1 VSSRRP
7 RRGRRLIGA
16 GLVVLVVAGGA
27 AGYLLTRSSGS
38 QAEQVQYT
46 FATAR
51 RGELRQTVD
60 AQFTMTR
67 SRQTQLRAPAAGV
80 VTKLHLSEGQALP
93 TLKPLLEVDGAAIYG
108 IASATPFYRDLA
120 AGDTGDDV
128 TALQAALAAAG
139 YDPGSTD
146 GDFGSQTVTALE
158 DWQQAEGLDVTG
170 RLSLASFVS
179 FPPGSIVLDL
189 PIAVGD
195 RLAAGGNLATV
206 GGSRDLIAQAD
217 VAQADVVRL
226 KVGQSADLTFDAL
239 SGSQVSAKVATI
251 ALEAET
257 QSANAGTSAPVEY
270 SVELRPVNLPS
281 SVRAG
286 MTGQVSVSVVDLRN
300 VVIVPTAAV
309 GGTSDN
315 PTVQVM
321 NDGRPVDMPVVVGLA
336 TSTGVQIV
344 TGIQPGQTV
353 ITGVVSSG
361 GATATTTG
369 QGGFP
374 GGGLPGGGFF
384 GGGGRGNGGQNQQQ
398 VQR

>member
-1 VSSRRP
+1 
-7 RRGRRLIGA
+7 
-16 GLVVLVVAGGA
+16 
-27 AGYLLTRSSGS
+27 
-38 QAEQVQYT
+38 
-46 FATAR
+46 
-51 RGELRQTVD
+51 
-60 AQFTMTR
+60 
-67 SRQTQLRAPAAGV
+67 
-80 VTKLHLSEGQALP
+80 
-93 TLKPLLEVDGAAIYG
+93 
-108 IASATPFYRDLA
+108 
-120 AGDTGDDV
+120 
-128 TALQAALAAAG
+128 
-139 YDPGSTD
+139 
-146 GDFGSQTVTALE
+146 
-158 DWQQAEGLDVTG
+158 VTG

-179 FPPGSIVLDL
+179 FPPGAIVLDL

-206 GGSRDLIAQAD
+206 GGSCDLIAQAD

-270 SVELRPVNLPS
+270 SVELQPVNLSS

-309 GGTSDN
+309 GGTADN

-321 NDGRPVDMPVVVGLA
+321 NDGRPVDVPVVVGLA

-369 QGGFP
+369 QGGFL
-374 GGGLPGGGFF
+374 GGGFPGGGFF
-384 GGGGRGNGGQNQQQ
+384 GGGGRGGGGNGGGQNQQQ